1 MANDDD
7 RTWVER
13 PFAKDGR
20 NRGELRTTQRR
31 SQVPVRSSVVVIAG
45 MTRTGT
51 EYGRRGS

>member
-20 NRGELRTTQRR
+20 NRGELRTTQCK

-45 MTRTGT
+45 MIRTGT